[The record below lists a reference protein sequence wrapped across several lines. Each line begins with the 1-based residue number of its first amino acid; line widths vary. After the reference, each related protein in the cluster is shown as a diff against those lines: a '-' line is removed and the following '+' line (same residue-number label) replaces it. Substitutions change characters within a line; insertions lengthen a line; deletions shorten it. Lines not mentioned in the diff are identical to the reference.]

1 MEYIDVKYVV
11 WKMDLN
17 KNKISFL
24 IHSLTGGGAEGVCIN
39 LFNKLSI
46 NYDIDLVVTNSKN
59 AVFEEKN
66 YWKKKLYKI

>member
-1 MEYIDVKYVV
+1 
-11 WKMDLN
+11 MDLN

-66 YWKKKLYKI
+66 Y